1 MKKFFTCGLIFAVF
15 LVTKCLALP
24 NPIDYHASD
33 KIKTIGAHLELLD
46 DTTHAIPID
55 QIMVSPGFVQSAE
68 DVPSYPISNTSHWMR
83 FSIRNNSTDNSLLL
97 ELAYPTIDSLWL
109 IQVVDNKPVLL
120 SKTGEFTP
128 IKARAFGHQN
138 YIFKLVI
145 APGATGTYYLK
156 VRTSEQLQ
164 IPLYIGNVK
173 QIMERLSDRDLIFG
187 LYAGLILVMFLY
199 NIFVYFTVRDKSY
212 LFYVIYI
219 FFVGF
224 TQACVQGYSFRF
236 LYPDSPKLANLLL
249 VIAPSLLGLAAL
261 RFLNEFMMVKKFTPG
276 LYKVL
281 YVFVAIYFVVMA
293 LGFAGYY
300 EICAEAVQ
308 INAGAA
314 SVFVIIIASII
325 SRKYRPAKF
334 FLLAWSVFLASVVV
348 FVAMNFN
355 VLPYNT
361 FTYYSLQ
368 MGSALEVVLLS
379 FALADKI
386 NIFRKE
392 KEESQIATV
401 NALRENERIIREQ
414 NVILER
420 MVEART
426 HELTETLSDLKE
438 AQGQLVESEKMAS
451 LGQLTA
457 GIAHEINNP
466 INFVIS
472 NVNPLRRDIDQIIDA
487 FSQLDS
493 MVQAGTPLQEI
504 KDKMLALK
512 EDIEYDYLIEEI
524 DFLLK
529 GITDGSERT
538 AEIVK
543 GLRIF
548 ARLDEHDLK
557 RVNINEGLDSTTII
571 VNSLLNSK
579 IIIEKDYEDI
589 PLVECYAG
597 KLNQVFLNIITN
609 GIHAVKE
616 KFKDKSGGIIR
627 IGTRTSGDMLN
638 ISISDNGT
646 GMSEEV
652 KHKIFEPFFTTKDV
666 GEGTGLG
673 LSIAYNVIKKHNGKI
688 TINSVVGEGTEFVIS
703 IPFTQE

>member
-1 MKKFFTCGLIFAVF
+1 MKKIFTCGLVFIFF
-15 LVTKCLALP
+15 LITKCIALP
-24 NPIDYHASD
+24 APIVYNSD
-33 KIKTIGAHLELLD
+33 ERIKTIGGFTELLD
-46 DTTHAIPID
+46 DTTNNLTINDIIAA
-55 QIMVSPGFVQSAE
+55 PGFIPSKEA
-68 DVPSYPISNTSHWMR
+68 VPSFPIANISHWVR
-83 FSIRNNSTDNSLLL
+83 FSIKNNSQDNSLLL
-97 ELAYPTIDSLWL
+97 ELAYPTIDSILL
-109 IQVVDNKPVLL
+109 IQLVDNRPETLMQ
-120 SKTGEFTP
+120 TGEYVP
-128 IKARAFGHQN
+128 IFKRVVGHQN
-138 YIFKLVI
+138 YVFELNIT
-145 APGATGTYYLK
+145 PGATQTYYLK

-164 IPLYIGNVK
+164 LPLYIGNAK
-173 QIMERLSDRDLIFG
+173 QITERLSNRDLVFG
-187 LYAGLILVMFLY
+187 LYAGVIIVMFLY
-199 NIFVYFTVRDKSY
+199 NLFVYFTVRDKSY

-219 FFVGF
+219 FFVGL
-224 TQACVQGYSFRF
+224 TQACVQGYAFRF
-236 LYPDSPKLANLLL
+236 LYPTSPRLANLML
-249 VIAPSLLGLAAL
+249 VLAPSFVGLAAL
-261 RFLNEFMMVKKFTPG
+261 GFLNEFMMVKKFTPK
-276 LYKVL
+276 LHKVL
-281 YVFVAIYFVVMA
+281 FFFVGIYFVVMG

-308 INAGAA
+308 MNAGAA
-314 SVFVIIIASII
+314 SVFVIIIAAII

-334 FLLAWSVFLASVVV
+334 FLLAWSVFLASVVI

-355 VLPYNT
+355 VLPYNE

-368 MGSALEVVLLS
+368 IGSALEVVLLS

-392 KEESQIATV
+392 KEEFQMATV
-401 NALRENERIIREQ
+401 NALRENDRIIREQ
-414 NVILER
+414 NVILES
-420 MVEART
+420 MVEERT

-472 NVNPLRRDIDQIIDA
+472 NVSPLRRDIDQIIDL
-487 FSQLDS
+487 FSQIDT
-493 MVQAGTPLQEI
+493 MVSEHRPEEEI
-504 KDKMLALK
+504 KKRILDLK
-512 EDIEYDYLIEEI
+512 EEIEYDYLITEI

-529 GITDGSERT
+529 GISDGSERT

-571 VNSLLNSK
+571 VNSLLNNRIVIQK
-579 IIIEKDYEDI
+579 EYGEFQ
-589 PLVECYAG
+589 LVECNAG

-609 GIHAVKE
+609 GIHAIKE
-616 KFKDKSGGIIR
+616 KFKDKPGGIIK
-627 IGTRTSGDMLN
+627 IITREVNDMLE
-638 ISISDNGT
+638 IVISDNGS

-652 KHKIFEPFFTTKDV
+652 KHKVFEPFFTTKEV

-688 TINSVVGEGTEFVIS
+688 SIHSVVGEGTEFTI
-703 IPFTQE
+703 ILPFTQE

>member
-1 MKKFFTCGLIFAVF
+1 MKRILTYGLVFTIFLI
-15 LVTKCLALP
+15 TKCAALP
-24 NPIDYHASD
+24 APVEYYSNA
-33 KIKTIGAHLELLD
+33 KIKTIGSYVALLD
-46 DTTHAIPID
+46 DPADTISIEE
-55 QIMVSPGFVQSAE
+55 IMQVPGFLPSKEA
-68 DVPSYPISNTSHWMR
+68 VPSFPISRVAHWVR
-83 FSIRNNSTDNSLLL
+83 FSIKNNSNDPSLLL
-97 ELAYPTIDSLWL
+97 ELAYPTIDSVWL
-109 IQVVDNKPVLL
+109 VQVVNNQPQLL
-120 SKTGEFTP
+120 HKTGEFTP
-128 IKARAFGHQN
+128 IRERTFGHQN
-138 YIFKLVI
+138 YVFELAI
-145 APGATGTYYLK
+145 APGATETYYLK

-164 IPLYIGNVK
+164 LPLYIGNVK
-173 QIMERLSDRDLIFG
+173 QITERLSIRDLVFG
-187 LYAGLILVMFLY
+187 LYAGLIFVMFLY
-199 NIFVYFTVRDKSY
+199 NLFVYFTVRDKSY
-212 LFYVIYI
+212 LYYVIYI
-219 FFVGF
+219 IFVGF

-236 LYPDSPKLANLLL
+236 LYPDSPHLANLLL
-249 VIAPSLLGLAAL
+249 VISPSLLGLAAL
-261 RFLNEFMMVKKFTPG
+261 RFLNEFMMVKKFTPK
-276 LYKVL
+276 LFKVL
-281 YVFVAIYFVVMA
+281 YFFVGVYFVVMA

-300 EICAEAVQ
+300 EICAELVQ
-308 INAGAA
+308 INAGLA

-325 SRKYRPAKF
+325 SREYRPAKF

-348 FVAMNFN
+348 FVSMNFN
-355 VLPYNT
+355 VLPYNE

-368 MGSALEVVLLS
+368 IGSALEVVLLS

-386 NIFRKE
+386 NILRKE

-401 NALRENERIIREQ
+401 NALRENDRIIREQ
-414 NVILER
+414 NIILEG
-420 MVEART
+420 MVEERT

-472 NVNPLRRDIDQIIDA
+472 NVNPLRRDIDQIIDS
-487 FSQLDS
+487 FSQLDA
-493 MVQAGTPLQEI
+493 MVTNDVSTQEI
-504 KDKMLALK
+504 KGKMLELK
-512 EDIEYDYLIEEI
+512 EEIEYDYLITEI

-529 GITDGSERT
+529 GISDGSQRT

-571 VNSLLNSK
+571 VNSLLNNK
-579 IIIEKDYEDI
+579 IVIQKDYEDL
-589 PLVECYAG
+589 PLVECNAG

-609 GIHAVKE
+609 GIHAIRD
-616 KFKDKSGGIIR
+616 KFKDKNGGIIK
-627 IGTRTSGDMLN
+627 ISTKKTGEMLD
-638 ISISDNGT
+638 IIISDNGA

-652 KHKIFEPFFTTKDV
+652 QHKVFEPFFTTKEV

-688 TINSVVGEGTEFVIS
+688 HINSVVGEGTEFVIS

>member
-24 NPIDYHASD
+24 NPIDYYAND

-46 DTTHAIPID
+46 DTSHAIPID
-55 QIMVSPGFVQSAE
+55 QIMASSGFVQSKE
-68 DVPSYPISNTSHWMR
+68 EVPSYPISNTSHWMR
-83 FSIRNNSTDNSLLL
+83 FSIRNNSTDNSMLL

-128 IKARAFGHQN
+128 IRDRAFGHQN
-138 YIFKLVI
+138 YIFELDI
-145 APGATGTYYLK
+145 APGATQTYYLK

-164 IPLYIGNVK
+164 IPLYIGDVK
-173 QIMERLSDRDLIFG
+173 QIMERLSTRDLIFG

-249 VIAPSLLGLAAL
+249 VIAPSLLGLGAL
-261 RFLNEFMMVKKFTPG
+261 RFLNEFMMVKKFTPK

-314 SVFVIIIASII
+314 SVFVIIIAAII

-420 MVEART
+420 MVEERT

-472 NVNPLRRDIDQIIDA
+472 NVNPLRRDIDQIIDT
-487 FSQLDS
+487 FSQLDG
-493 MVQAGTPLQEI
+493 MVHADTPMQEI

-512 EDIEYDYLIEEI
+512 EEIEYDYLIEEI

-529 GITDGSERT
+529 GISDGSERT

-571 VNSLLNSK
+571 VNSLLNNK
-579 IIIEKDYEDI
+579 IVIQKDYEDI
-589 PLVECYAG
+589 PLVECNAG

-616 KFKDKSGGIIR
+616 KFKDKNGGIIK
-627 IGTRTSGDMLN
+627 IATKTSGEMLD
-638 ISISDNGT
+638 IIISDNGT

-688 TINSVVGEGTEFVIS
+688 NINSVVGEGTEFVIS